1 MMDVAPMTTMARATR
16 GTRYTSTPRVCVRLR
31 ATAYAMMMDARGRTK
46 RARAED
52 AAGGANDAGFE
63 DAAVDD
69 DDDDAVD
76 AAVEALGATRASNAR
91 GDEAAEGERARGDAA
106 ARSVD
111 GTPGTRNAPSNT
123 RDMRAHFRK
132 AKPLGEEDVATL
144 DEAGRR
150 RALARWNAR
159 LRVLKKKIRD
169 ASAQYPTSSLVLVF
183 TKPFRSRARSDRW
196 CVQSARRAR
205 RRARH

>member
-1 MMDVAPMTTMARATR
+1 ME
-16 GTRYTSTPRVCVRLR
+16 
-31 ATAYAMMMDARGRTK
+31 ARGRTK
-46 RARAED
+46 RARED
-52 AAGGANDAGFE
+52 ADGANDAGLSDGRRD
-63 DAAVDD
+63 DAADDGDD
-69 DDDDAVD
+69 DGDG
-76 AAVEALGATRASNAR
+76 GATRASNDD
-91 GDEAAEGERARGDAA
+91 GDEAAEGERACGDAA
-106 ARSVD
+106 ARSTD

-169 ASAQYPTSSLVLVF
+169 ASAQYPTSSLVFVF
-183 TKPFRSRARSDRW
+183 TKPFRSSARSDRW